1 MNIIVMTL
9 YLKRG
14 NGHSELH
21 YQVASLPCPLAGVKL
36 GAEAKLKTSIKQK
49 DMQFKNKHVKNLAR
63 AMQHKVERMFAWT
76 DDLKSGDGK
85 PYLTERDGILA
96 LNFDGMS
103 VQSEMNLDNP
113 DELVIGY
120 TRAMMSFLLL
130 EPAPRHVAMIGLG
143 GGSLA
148 KYCYRYLPDTEITV
162 VEINPDVIAL
172 RSEFAIPEDGK
183 RFRVQ
188 LGDGAEWV
196 AATQVLPDVLIVDGF
211 DSGGLPAPLCSQSF
225 YDDCYDALSDE
236 GILVVNLWGGYP
248 HFDDA
253 LARIH
258 RSFSDRVAMVGT
270 EESVNII
277 VLAVKGGEFP
287 PDHATIRKHAARL
300 IQSHPLNFQAKSK
313 KLIRS
318 LTEGV
323 S

>member
-1 MNIIVMTL
+1 
-9 YLKRG
+9 
-14 NGHSELH
+14 
-21 YQVASLPCPLAGVKL
+21 
-36 GAEAKLKTSIKQK
+36 
-49 DMQFKNKHVKNLAR
+49 MQFKNKHVKNIAK
-63 AMQHKVERMFAWT
+63 AMQNKVDQLLAWT
-76 DDLKSGDGK
+76 DDIKPGDGK

-120 TRAMMSFLLL
+120 TRAMMSFLLF

-143 GGSLA
+143 GGSIA
-148 KYCYRYLPDTEITV
+148 KYCYRYLPETEITV

-196 AATQVLPDVLIVDGF
+196 AKSQVRPDVLIVDGF

-225 YDDCYDALSDE
+225 YDNCYAALADD
-236 GILVVNLWGGYP
+236 GILAVNLWGGYP
-248 HFDDA
+248 HFDDY
-253 LARIH
+253 LERIH
-258 RSFSDRVAMVGT
+258 NSFSDRVAMVGT
-270 EESVNII
+270 EESVNKII
-277 VLAVKGGEFP
+277 LAVKDSDFP
-287 PDHATIRKHAARL
+287 PDHATIRLHAARL
-300 IQSHPLNFQAKSK
+300 AQSHPLNFQAKSK

-318 LTEGV
+318 LSDGA